1 MAQANMQM
9 DCFRRHLHPF
19 FFIRK
24 LPDMKVDHLVNEIYS
39 IRACACDGQYHHFYR
54 HYDYQHTCKE
64 KNKDDAC
71 RYTRVNRTCDVL
83 LIEA

>member
-54 HYDYQHTCKE
+54 HYDYQRTHVRRRIKMMHVG
-64 KNKDDAC
+64 
-71 RYTRVNRTCDVL
+71 TRV
-83 LIEA
+83 